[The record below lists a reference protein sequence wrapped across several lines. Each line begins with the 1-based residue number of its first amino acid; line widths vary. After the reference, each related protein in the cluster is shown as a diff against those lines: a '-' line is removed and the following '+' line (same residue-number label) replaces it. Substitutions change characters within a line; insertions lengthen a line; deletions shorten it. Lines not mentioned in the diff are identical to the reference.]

1 MNLIIKLINALAN
14 FIVTFIN
21 GFINLLPDSPI
32 EKINFKFDN
41 TLLSYLN
48 WLIPFNEIIQ
58 ILTIFVGV
66 YLSYIAIAFIL
77 RFFKVIQ

>member
-1 MNLIIKLINALAN
+1 MNLIIKLINSLVN

-41 TLLSYLN
+41 TFLSYLN

>member
-1 MNLIIKLINALAN
+1 MNLIIKLINSLVN

>member
-14 FIVTFIN
+14 FIVSFIN

-32 EKINFKFDN
+32 EKIQFKFDN
-41 TLLSYLN
+41 SVLAYLN

-58 ILTIFVGV
+58 IITIFVGV